1 MKTYIVRRVI
11 QMVPVLFFTSVIIFG
26 MVHLSPMDPAIILAG
41 GHQTSPETLAQ
52 IRAKYHLDKPIV
64 EQYLLWVR
72 DALHGNLGIS
82 FRLQQDV
89 TSLILQRLPIS
100 LELVGLAMLLTVLM
114 AFPLG
119 ILAAVYEGRV
129 VDWIASLLAFI
140 GVASPVYFTG
150 ILGVLLFA
158 FHLGWLPAFGTGD
171 GFLDRLAHLILPA
184 AALALNMVAL
194 TSRMMRASMLET
206 LSADYMR
213 TALAKGVS
221 YWGAVLKHAAR
232 NALIPV
238 VTVTG
243 LQVGFL
249 LVGSVLVEYTFGI
262 GGLGSLIVDGVQ
274 NSDYPIV
281 QGTTLFVV
289 VVFLVINLIVDL
301 LYALIDPR
309 VRYN

>member
-1 MKTYIVRRVI
+1 MKTYVIKRVI

-26 MVHLSPMDPAIILAG
+26 MVHLSPGDPAIILAG

-64 EQYLLWVR
+64 EQYLLWAR
-72 DALHGNLGIS
+72 DALHGNLGVS

-119 ILAAVYEGRV
+119 IVAAVHEGRV

-150 ILGVLLFA
+150 ILAVLLFA

-171 GFLDRLAHLILPA
+171 GFADRLAHLLLPA

-206 LSADYMR
+206 LNADYMR

-221 YWGAVLKHAAR
+221 YWRAVLKHAAR

>member
-1 MKTYIVRRVI
+1 MKTYVIKRVI

-26 MVHLSPMDPAIILAG
+26 MVHLSPGDPAIILAG

-72 DALHGNLGIS
+72 DALHGDLGVS

-119 ILAAVYEGRV
+119 IVAAVYEGRV

-150 ILGVLLFA
+150 ILAVLLFA

-171 GFLDRLAHLILPA
+171 GFADRLAHLILPA

-206 LSADYMR
+206 LNADYMR

-221 YWGAVLKHAAR
+221 YWRAVLKHAAR